1 MTLIVALRCRDGVV
15 IASDSQA
22 TVSQFISQP
31 AKMHTKKLSPL
42 GKRAVWA
49 SAGDV
54 GLQQKIADILAAH
67 PTPGI
72 WENDVKEIRQNFKDI
87 VIPVMKKALMEY
99 VPATQKASL
108 ATAHLLV
115 AGRTRGRSWI
125 LEVDPNGTDT
135 LNDEFGFCAVGSGS
149 IFAHH
154 ALADI
159 RHHCVHE
166 QSTFYGQVLAHRVV
180 NGAIECAASGLGGPV
195 QMWAVTD
202 DGARELDDAAL
213 KEVADTVGLWKEL
226 EMENLSSLLNPPE
239 PSASQ

>member
-31 AKMHTKKLSPL
+31 AKLETQKLFPL
-42 GKRAVWA
+42 GRHAVWG

-54 GLQQKIADILAAH
+54 GLQQKIADALNAH

-72 WENDVKEIRQNFKDI
+72 WENDIKEIRQNFKDV
-87 VIPVMKKALMEY
+87 VIPVMKKALIEY
-99 VPATQKASL
+99 VPATQQASP

-115 AGRTRGRSWI
+115 AGHTRDRSWI

-135 LNDEFGFCAVGSGS
+135 LNDEFGFCAVGSGN

-166 QSTFYGQVLAHRVV
+166 QSAFYGQVLAHRVV

-195 QMWAVTD
+195 QMWTVTAK
-202 DGARELDDAAL
+202 GAHQLDSAKR
-213 KEVADTVGLWKEL
+213 KEVEDSVSLWKEL
-226 EMENLSSLLNPPE
+226 EAETLSGLLRPQKPTE
-239 PSASQ
+239 E